1 MRKTSHE
8 PTMTPPPPPLSGTT
22 TTTTTTTTDAS
33 ESKSNS
39 SHYYDD
45 RPLRPAVA
53 SNGTNSRLSF
63 PSGRSSYNLNFVDW
77 ENEWET
83 QMDEE
88 LGAGGF
94 EIEEHEYN
102 DEDEQL
108 GINWV
113 QEYQQFW
120 ECVDAGG
127 IDRHGSSTANS
138 SSSSS
143 SSSSNSSTHNNG
155 NQDNFWDAQ
164 RIERLQHSIEERGGL
179 PPLNALGL
187 NTRRFNAHQEAVTCG
202 ICLEDLEP
210 NDLLFEFCHPFH
222 VKCMRPW
229 FMRAHDC
236 PLCRGDLLQYCCVN
250 MNEEEQEKN
259 K

>member
-1 MRKTSHE
+1 MA
-8 PTMTPPPPPLSGTT
+8 PPPPPLSRTT
-22 TTTTTTTTDAS
+22 TTTIGRRSS
-33 ESKSNS
+33 ESKSN

-88 LGAGGF
+88 LGEGGF

-127 IDRHGSSTANS
+127 IDRRGSSTAS
-138 SSSSS
+138 SSST
-143 SSSSNSSTHNNG
+143 NNNG
-155 NQDNFWDAQ
+155 NQDNFWDAS

-187 NTRRFNAHQEAVTCG
+187 NTRRFNAYQEAVTCG

-229 FMRAHDC
+229 FMRSHDC
-236 PLCRGDLLQYCCVN
+236 PSCRGNLLQYCVN
-250 MNEEEQEKN
+250 EQEKN